1 METEGADNMEHGSD
15 VARLMQQIER
25 EYEAA
30 LRGLTGLAITA
41 PHEFITARMERI
53 ADCHQELQ
61 ALVGEP
67 AAIQVV
73 AQALE
78 QAGSEA

>member
-1 METEGADNMEHGSD
+1 MEHGSE
-15 VARLMQQIER
+15 VARLMRRIEM

-30 LRGLTGLAITA
+30 MLGLTGLAITA

-53 ADCHQELQ
+53 AGCHQELQ

-67 AAIQVV
+67 AATQVI

-78 QAGSEA
+78 QAGSESEA

>member
-1 METEGADNMEHGSD
+1 M
-15 VARLMQQIER
+15 
-25 EYEAA
+25 
-30 LRGLTGLAITA
+30 RGLTGLAITA

-53 ADCHQELQ
+53 AEYHEELQ

-73 AQALE
+73 AEALE
-78 QAGSEA
+78 QAGGEGEA

>member
-1 METEGADNMEHGSD
+1 
-15 VARLMQQIER
+15 MQQIER
-25 EYEAA
+25 GYEAA